1 MGVAFVPLYMSV
13 LGTEAYGLIGVFAI
27 LQAGMALLDLG
38 LTPTLTR
45 EMARLRS
52 GAHTPASIRD
62 LLRSLEVIYCILA
75 VAVVLATW
83 LIAPWLATAWIKSN
97 RLGET
102 AIVQSLR
109 VMGFVLATRWLEQ
122 VYRGALQG
130 LQDLVWLNS
139 VQAIL
144 ATIRWGGAFLVVS
157 LVSPTIV
164 TFFAWQGLVS
174 ILTVGILLQR
184 TYRILPTVNRAARFN
199 LAALREIRGFASGMF
214 LGTFLS
220 LLLSQADKFIISKM
234 LSLEQFAYYTL
245 ASTVASGLLQLIV
258 PMNTAVY
265 PRLTDLVARQDETA
279 LGRTYQRSCEWMA
292 AVLIPPSLLLV
303 FFPGPTLLLWT
314 GNSQISESVAPLL
327 SLLVLGTLCNG
338 LMNLPY
344 MLQLAHGWT
353 SLTVM
358 VNLAAVAIIIPGIL
372 WAVPRYGAIGAGC
385 AWLILNASYL
395 LVVVHLMHMRV
406 LSALKWHW
414 YRVAVVQPLVAGSI
428 MAVLL
433 RALLPIPGSR
443 VSAGFV
449 DLVSI
454 LILALAIIG
463 VLPAVRETI
472 WRTVHGIAKAI
483 IDHVPSQRHR

>member
-27 LQAGMALLDLG
+27 LQAGMTLLDLG

-75 VAVVLATW
+75 VAVVLVTW
-83 LIAPWLATAWIKSN
+83 HIAPWLATAWIKSN
-97 RLGET
+97 RLAET
-102 AIVQSLR
+102 VIVQSLR

-184 TYRILPTVNRAARFN
+184 TYRILPAVNRSARFD
-199 LAALREIRGFASGMF
+199 LAALREIRGFAGGMF

-265 PRLTDLVARQDETA
+265 PRLTDLVARQDEAA

-314 GNSQISESVAPLL
+314 GNFQISESVAPLL

-395 LVVVHLMHMRV
+395 LVVVHLMHKRV

-414 YRVAVVQPLVAGSI
+414 YRIAVVQPLVAGSI
-428 MAVLL
+428 MAALL
-433 RALLPIPGSR
+433 RALLPIPSSR

-454 LILALAIIG
+454 LFLAASIIG
-463 VLPAVRETI
+463 VLPVVRETI
-472 WRTVHGIAKAI
+472 WRTAHGIAKA
-483 IDHVPSQRHR
+483 